1 MGVVPVGIDDEDL
14 KRIDLLVKRQAFR
27 SRNEAI
33 RKMIKTIL
41 SESVSDDQN
50 VDELVKSLLK
60 LKRAGK
66 EPLVLRLNQTTTE
79 IVASGRHASVR

>member
-1 MGVVPVGIDDEDL
+1 MGVLPVRIDDEDL

-33 RKMIKTIL
+33 RRMIKTIL
-41 SESVSDDQN
+41 SESMSDDQN

-60 LKRAGK
+60 LKKTGK
-66 EPLVLRLNQTTTE
+66 EPLVLRLGKPATA
-79 IVASGRHASVR
+79 IVASGRDRWHT

>member
-1 MGVVPVGIDDEDL
+1 MGIVPVRIDDEDL

-66 EPLVLRLNQTTTE
+66 EPLVLRLNQTATE

>member
-1 MGVVPVGIDDEDL
+1 MKPMGVVPVRIDDEDL

-41 SESVSDDQN
+41 SESMSDDQD
-50 VDELVKSLLK
+50 VDAV
-60 LKRAGK
+60 
-66 EPLVLRLNQTTTE
+66 
-79 IVASGRHASVR
+79 

>member
-1 MGVVPVGIDDEDL
+1 MRVVPVRIDDEDL

-33 RKMIKTIL
+33 RRMIKITL
-41 SESVSDDQN
+41 SESMSDVQN

-60 LKRAGK
+60 LKKSGT
-66 EPLVLRLNQTTTE
+66 EPVVLRLNRTATR
-79 IVASGRHASVR
+79 IVASGRDRWHT

>member
-1 MGVVPVGIDDEDL
+1 MGVVPVRIDDEDL

-33 RKMIKTIL
+33 RKMIKTVI
-41 SESVSDDQN
+41 SESMSDDQN

-60 LKRAGK
+60 LKKTGK
-66 EPLVLRLNQTTTE
+66 EPLVLRLNKPATA
-79 IVASGRHASVR
+79 IVASGRDRWHT